1 MTSDSHLPDS
11 LVHHS
16 LVPYGWD
23 QRVSTLYAAVPA
35 GDHVPGRV
43 VRVERGACLVQCP
56 AGTRLAIA
64 DPPPAVGDWV
74 ALRVLDD
81 RDALVEAVLERWSV
95 LSRQDPARE
104 TEQVLAANLD
114 LVLIVTPAD
123 RLHLTRVERELLVA
137 WESGAVPVVVLTKA
151 DLFDDPEVVRA
162 EALQRLVGADVILT
176 SPRTGAGIDDVAR
189 VLQPNR
195 SAALLGP
202 SGAGKS
208 SLANALLGEDALA
221 IGDVRDNDRR
231 GRHTTTTRQLVPVP
245 SGGVLIDTPGL
256 RSLPLWRGD
265 HGLAAAFRD
274 VEELAEA
281 CRFGDCQHDREPG
294 CAVKEAVA
302 TGTLDRQRFSSYR
315 KLQGEVAFAERA
327 HDARARRAEEQR
339 GKNITTA
346 QRQGRGAGRPR

>member
-1 MTSDSHLPDS
+1 MLEAFSA
-11 LVHHS
+11 LVA
-16 LVPYGWD
+16 YGWD
-23 QRVSTLYAAVPA
+23 DRAANLYTSLPA

-56 AGTRLAIA
+56 AGSRLAIA

-74 ALRVLDD
+74 ALRLLDD
-81 RDALVEAVLERWSV
+81 RDALVEVVLDRWTV

-104 TEQVLAANLD
+104 SEQVLAANLD
-114 LVLIVTPAD
+114 LVLIVAPAD
-123 RLHLTRVERELLVA
+123 RLHLARVERELLVA

-151 DLFDDPEVVRA
+151 DLVDDPQSVRA
-162 EALQRLVGADVILT
+162 SAEQRLAGTDVILT
-176 SPRTGAGIDDVAR
+176 SPRTGDGIDEVAA

-221 IGDVRDNDRR
+221 IGDVRDGDRR

-245 SGGVLIDTPGL
+245 GGGVLIDTPGL

-265 HGLAAAFRD
+265 HGLSATFGD
-274 VEELAEA
+274 VEELAEG
-281 CRFGDCQHDREPG
+281 CRFGDCHHDREPG
-294 CAVKEAVA
+294 CAVQEAVA
-302 TGTLDRQRFSSYR
+302 SGTLDRQRFSSYR

-327 HDARARRAEEQR
+327 HDARARRAEQQR
-339 GKNITTA
+339 WKNISKA
-346 QRQGRGAGRPR
+346 QRQGRGGGRPR

>member
-1 MTSDSHLPDS
+1 MPEAFDALT
-11 LVHHS
+11 
-16 LVPYGWD
+16 PYGWD
-23 QRVSTLYAAVPA
+23 DRAATRYASVPA

-43 VRVERGACLVQCP
+43 VRVERGACLVQC
-56 AGTRLAIA
+56 AVGSRLAIA

-74 ALRVLDD
+74 AVRVLDD
-81 RDALVEAVLERWSV
+81 RDALIEVVLDRWSA

-104 TEQVLAANLD
+104 VEQVLAANLD

-151 DLFDDPEVVRA
+151 DLVDDAAAVLASA
-162 EALQRLVGADVILT
+162 EQRLVGADVILT
-176 SPRTGAGIDDVAR
+176 SPKTGAGIDDVAG

-195 SAALLGP
+195 SAGLLGP

-208 SLANALLGEDALA
+208 SLANALLGDEALA
-221 IGDVRDNDRR
+221 VGDVRDHDRR

-265 HGLAAAFRD
+265 HGLSAAFGD
-274 VEELAEA
+274 VEELALA
-281 CRFGDCQHDREPG
+281 CRFGDCRHDREPG
-294 CAVKEAVA
+294 CAVQDAVSA
-302 TGTLDRQRFSSYR
+302 GTLDAQRFRSYR
-315 KLQGEVAFAERA
+315 KLQAEVAFAERA
-327 HDARARRAEEQR
+327 HDARARRAEQQR
-339 GKNITTA
+339 WKDITKA
-346 QRQGRGAGRPR
+346 QRQGRGGARPR